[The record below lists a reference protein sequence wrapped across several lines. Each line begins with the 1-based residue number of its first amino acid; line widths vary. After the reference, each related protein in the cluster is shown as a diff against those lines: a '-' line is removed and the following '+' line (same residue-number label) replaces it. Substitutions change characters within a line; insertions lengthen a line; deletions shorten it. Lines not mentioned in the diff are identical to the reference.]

1 MGYKKIK
8 KNIKKLELGKGNHT
22 GEKKNKKKKGYRKK
36 GPDVRSGK

>member
-8 KNIKKLELGKGNHT
+8 KKYKKIRIREGKSYWG
-22 GEKKNKKKKGYRKK
+22 KKNKKKKGYRKK